1 MTPLETTFSIPPA
14 LLEAVFVFGV
24 GYLSGIVTRWFAEF
38 AAIAAL
44 ALAFL
49 GLAVPA
55 SLFEYAAPVLD
66 IYTDNELL
74 FLSGFLFAIGT
85 RRRTR
90 RRVRRRWRG
99 GGSGNSQ

>member
-1 MTPLETTFSIPPA
+1 MTSLETTFNVPPA

-44 ALAFL
+44 VLVFL
-49 GLAVPA
+49 GLGAPT

-85 RRRTR
+85 QRRTR
-90 RRVRRRWRG
+90 RRVKRRWRG
-99 GGSGNSQ
+99 SESGQ